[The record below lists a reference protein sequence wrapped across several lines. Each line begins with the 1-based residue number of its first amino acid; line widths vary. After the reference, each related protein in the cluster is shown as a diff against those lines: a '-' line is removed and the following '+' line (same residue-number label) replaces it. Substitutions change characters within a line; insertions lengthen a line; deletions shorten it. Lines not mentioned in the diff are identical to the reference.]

1 MIDALPRDEVGTPS
15 AFDDAHLSW
24 LTDSISRNRF
34 LPQPDANSIFVGDGD
49 FRAIGAEFLG
59 HFVRTGGLRPHH
71 RVLDVGCG
79 IGRMAVPLT
88 QYLDGERARY
98 EGLDPVEGGIRW
110 CRSTVTPAY
119 PNFAFQR
126 LDIAHELYNPS
137 GKIRGR
143 ELKLPFADGQFDF
156 IIMTSVVT
164 HLPAD
169 EVMAYLAEIFRVLA
183 QGGRLFMTAFIVD
196 DVARQNA
203 TGRRDPRLAFARPA
217 RGLVG
222 SCRISRRWQ
231 RSASTT
237 DFWKALLLAAVSRW
251 SSNPSA
257 TGAHRAA
264 PTIRTFL
271 WASVDGAMHEQANS
285 RGGAQSSGA
294 SSGRHGSVR
303 ARSLSRLSTGRT
315 RGAVPG
321 CGQPATSRGK
331 AGHELPGHRADRR
344 RNPALGR
351 PFRSLLH
358 ESDRSLRFRA

>member
-1 MIDALPRDEVGTPS
+1 MIDALPRDEIGTPPPV
-15 AFDDAHLSW
+15 DDAHLSW
-24 LTDSISRNRF
+24 LTDSVSRNRF

-59 HFVRTGGLRPHH
+59 HFIRKGGLRPHH
-71 RVLDVGCG
+71 RVLDIGCG

-88 QYLDGERARY
+88 QYLDGDRGRY

-110 CRSTVTPAY
+110 CRSTVTPTY

-126 LDIAHELYNPS
+126 LDIAHDLYNPS

-203 TGRRDPRLAFARPA
+203 TGRRDPRLAFARAGQGPCWF
-217 RGLVG
+217 VPD
-222 SCRISRRWQ
+222 Q
-231 RSASTT
+231 PP
-237 DFWKALLLAAVSRW
+237 LAAVGFDDGFLEGALDR
-251 SSNPSA
+251 
-257 TGAHRAA
+257 TGLSVVLKSFGHWRA
-264 PTIRTFL
+264 P
-271 WASVDGAMHEQANS
+271 
-285 RGGAQSSGA
+285 GGTHYQDILVG
-294 SSGRHGSVR
+294 
-303 ARSLSRLSTGRT
+303 
-315 RGAVPG
+315 
-321 CGQPATSRGK
+321 
-331 AGHELPGHRADRR
+331 ERR
-344 RNPALGR
+344 RSA
-351 PFRSLLH
+351 
-358 ESDRSLRFRA
+358 A

>member
-1 MIDALPRDEVGTPS
+1 MIDALPRDEVGAPS
-15 AFDDAHLSW
+15 PFDDAHLSW

-71 RVLDVGCG
+71 RVLDIGCG

-88 QYLDGERARY
+88 QYLDGDSGRY

-164 HLPAD
+164 HLPAE

-183 QGGRLFMTAFIVD
+183 LGGRLFMTAFIVD
-196 DVARQNA
+196 DAARQNA
-203 TGRRDPRLAFARPA
+203 TGRRDPRLAFARAGQGPCWF
-217 RGLVG
+217 VPD
-222 SCRISRRWQ
+222 Q
-231 RSASTT
+231 PP
-237 DFWKALLLAAVSRW
+237 LAAV
-251 SSNPSA
+251 
-257 TGAHRAA
+257 GFDDG
-264 PTIRTFL
+264 FL
-271 WASVDGAMHEQANS
+271 ED
-285 RGGAQSSGA
+285 
-294 SSGRHGSVR
+294 
-303 ARSLSRLSTGRT
+303 
-315 RGAVPG
+315 
-321 CGQPATSRGK
+321 
-331 AGHELPGHRADRR
+331 
-344 RNPALGR
+344 ALGR
-351 PFRSLLH
+351 TGLSVVLKSLGHWRAPGGTHYQDILVGERRRSH
-358 ESDRSLRFRA
+358 T